1 MKKAFRLILVLA
13 VTATLFS
20 ACKTR
25 EKCPAYGYNQKAVTH
40 SVAHS

>member
-1 MKKAFRLILVLA
+1 MKKAFRLILLVA

-25 EKCPAYGYNQKAVTH
+25 EKCPAYGNNQKVVSPSEARG
-40 SVAHS
+40 